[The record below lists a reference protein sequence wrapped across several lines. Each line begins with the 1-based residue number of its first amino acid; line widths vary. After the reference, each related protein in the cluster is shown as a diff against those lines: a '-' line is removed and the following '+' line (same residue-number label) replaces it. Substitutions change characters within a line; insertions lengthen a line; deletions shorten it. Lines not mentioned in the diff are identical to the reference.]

1 MQIDPNIPAAT
12 KYGSAATIA
21 AKITPEMFS
30 ECQAWVQ
37 SGRWGYKT
45 NSALVRNALHN
56 HLRFLADAEPGVV
69 NIDATDILLELTRSE
84 ARSEQW
90 FRVVGDTVKQVEGH
104 LANGRVNDA
113 TRIWQ
118 KAWAVVVEIP
128 PGEMRTQGEAKLQQF
143 EFLRPATGPMS
154 LRPSEAS

>member
-1 MQIDPNIPAAT
+1 MQINPNIPAAT

-37 SGRWGYKT
+37 SGRFGYKT
-45 NSALVRNALHN
+45 QSALLRDALHI
-56 HLRFLADAEPGVV
+56 HLRYLADVEPGVV
-69 NIDATDILLELTRSE
+69 NTDATDILLELTRSE

-90 FRVVGDTVKQVEGH
+90 FRVVGDTVRQVEGH
-104 LANGRVNDA
+104 LANGRVMDA

-118 KAWAVVVEIP
+118 QAWAVVTEIP
-128 PGEMRTQGEAKLQQF
+128 AGEMRTQSEAKLQQF
-143 EFLRPATGPMS
+143 EFLRPPTGPMS

>member
-1 MQIDPNIPAAT
+1 MQINPNIPAAT

-37 SGRWGYKT
+37 SGRFGYKT
-45 NSALVRNALHN
+45 QSALLRDALHI
-56 HLRFLADAEPGVV
+56 HLRYLADVEPGVV
-69 NIDATDILLELTRSE
+69 NTDATDILLELTRSE

-90 FRVVGDTVKQVEGH
+90 FRVVGDTVRQVEGH
-104 LANGRVNDA
+104 LANGRVIDA

-118 KAWAVVVEIP
+118 QAWAVVAEIP
-128 PGEMRTQGEAKLQQF
+128 VGEMKTQSEAKLRQF
-143 EFLRPATGPMS
+143 EFLRPPTAPMS

>member
-1 MQIDPNIPAAT
+1 MQINPNIPAAT
-12 KYGSAATIA
+12 KYGNAATIA

-37 SGRWGYKT
+37 SGRFGYKT
-45 NSALVRNALHN
+45 NSALVRDALHI
-56 HLRFLADAEPGVV
+56 HLRYLADVEPGVV
-69 NIDATDILLELTRSE
+69 NTDATDILLELTRSE

-90 FRVVGDTVKQVEGH
+90 FRVVGDTVRQVEGH
-104 LANGRVNDA
+104 LANGRVMDA

-118 KAWAVVVEIP
+118 QAWAVVTEIP
-128 PGEMRTQGEAKLQQF
+128 AGEMRTQSEAKLQQF
-143 EFLRPATGPMS
+143 EFLRPPTAPMS

>member
-1 MQIDPNIPAAT
+1 MQINPNIPAAT

-37 SGRWGYKT
+37 SGRFGYKT
-45 NSALVRNALHN
+45 NSALVRDALHI
-56 HLRFLADAEPGVV
+56 HLRYLADVEPGVV
-69 NIDATDILLELTRSE
+69 NTDATDILLELTRSE

-90 FRVVGDTVKQVEGH
+90 FRVVGDTVRQVEGH
-104 LANGRVNDA
+104 LANGRVMDA

-118 KAWAVVVEIP
+118 QAWAVVAEIP
-128 PGEMRTQGEAKLQQF
+128 VGEMKTQSEARLQQF
-143 EFLRPATGPMS
+143 EFLRPPTAPMS

>member
-1 MQIDPNIPAAT
+1 MQINPNIPAAT

-37 SGRWGYKT
+37 SGRFGYKT
-45 NSALVRNALHN
+45 QSALLRDALHI
-56 HLRFLADAEPGVV
+56 HLRYLADIEPGVV
-69 NIDATDILLELTRSE
+69 NTDATDILLELTRSE

-90 FRVVGDTVKQVEGH
+90 FRVVGDTVRQVEGH
-104 LANGRVNDA
+104 LANGRVMDA

-118 KAWAVVVEIP
+118 QAWAVVTEIP
-128 PGEMRTQGEAKLQQF
+128 AGEMRTQSEAKLQQF
-143 EFLRPATGPMS
+143 EFLRPPTAPMS

>member
-1 MQIDPNIPAAT
+1 MQINPNIPAAT

-37 SGRWGYKT
+37 SGRFGYKT
-45 NSALVRNALHN
+45 QSALLRDALHI
-56 HLRFLADAEPGVV
+56 HLRYLADIEPGVV
-69 NIDATDILLELTRSE
+69 NTDATDILLELTRSE

-90 FRVVGDTVKQVEGH
+90 FRVVGDTVRQVEGH
-104 LANGRVNDA
+104 LANGRVIDA

-118 KAWAVVVEIP
+118 QAWAVVTEIP
-128 PGEMRTQGEAKLQQF
+128 AGEMRTQSEAKLQQF
-143 EFLRPATGPMS
+143 EFLRPPTAPMS

>member
-1 MQIDPNIPAAT
+1 MQINPNIPAAT

-37 SGRWGYKT
+37 SGRFGYKT
-45 NSALVRNALHN
+45 QSALLRDALHI
-56 HLRFLADAEPGVV
+56 HLRYLADIEPGVV
-69 NIDATDILLELTRSE
+69 NTDATDILLELTRSE

-90 FRVVGDTVKQVEGH
+90 FRVVGDTVRQVEGH
-104 LANGRVNDA
+104 LANGRVMDA

-118 KAWAVVVEIP
+118 QAWAVVAEIP
-128 PGEMRTQGEAKLQQF
+128 VGEMKTQSEAKLQQF
-143 EFLRPATGPMS
+143 
-154 LRPSEAS
+154 

>member
-1 MQIDPNIPAAT
+1 MQINPNIPAAT

-37 SGRWGYKT
+37 SGRFGYKT
-45 NSALVRNALHN
+45 QSALLRDALHI
-56 HLRFLADAEPGVV
+56 HLRYLADVEPGVV
-69 NIDATDILLELTRSE
+69 NTDATDILLELTRSE

-90 FRVVGDTVKQVEGH
+90 FRVVGDTVRQVEGH
-104 LANGRVNDA
+104 LANGRVMDA

-118 KAWAVVVEIP
+118 QAWAVVTEIP
-128 PGEMRTQGEAKLQQF
+128 AGEMRTQSEAKLSQF
-143 EFLRPATGPMS
+143 EFLRPPTGPMS

>member
-1 MQIDPNIPAAT
+1 MQINPNIPAAT

-37 SGRWGYKT
+37 SGRFGYKT
-45 NSALVRNALHN
+45 QSALLRDALHI
-56 HLRFLADAEPGVV
+56 HLRYLADIEPGVV
-69 NIDATDILLELTRSE
+69 NTDATDILLELTRSE

-90 FRVVGDTVKQVEGH
+90 FRVVGDTVRQVEGH
-104 LANGRVNDA
+104 LANGRVMDA

-118 KAWAVVVEIP
+118 QAWAVVAEIP
-128 PGEMRTQGEAKLQQF
+128 VGEMKTQSEARLQQF
-143 EFLRPATGPMS
+143 EFLRPPTAPMS

>member
-1 MQIDPNIPAAT
+1 MQINPNIPAAT

-37 SGRWGYKT
+37 SGRFGYKT
-45 NSALVRNALHN
+45 QSALLRDALHI
-56 HLRFLADAEPGVV
+56 HLRYLADIEPGVV
-69 NIDATDILLELTRSE
+69 NTDATDILLELTRSE

-90 FRVVGDTVKQVEGH
+90 FRVVGDTVRQVEGH
-104 LANGRVNDA
+104 LANGRVIDA

-118 KAWAVVVEIP
+118 QAWAVVAEIP
-128 PGEMRTQGEAKLQQF
+128 VGEMKTQSEAKLQQF
-143 EFLRPATGPMS
+143 EFLRPPTAPMS

>member
-1 MQIDPNIPAAT
+1 MQINPNIPAAT

-37 SGRWGYKT
+37 SGRFGYKT
-45 NSALVRNALHN
+45 NSALVRDALHI
-56 HLRFLADAEPGVV
+56 HLRYLADVEPGVV
-69 NIDATDILLELTRSE
+69 NTDATDILLELTRSE

-90 FRVVGDTVKQVEGH
+90 FRVVGDTVRQVEGH
-104 LANGRVNDA
+104 LANGRVMDA

-118 KAWAVVVEIP
+118 QAWAVVAEIP
-128 PGEMRTQGEAKLQQF
+128 VGEMKTQSEAKLQQF
-143 EFLRPATGPMS
+143 EFLRPATAPMS

>member
-1 MQIDPNIPAAT
+1 MQINPNIPAAT

-37 SGRWGYKT
+37 SGRFGYKT
-45 NSALVRNALHN
+45 QSALLRDALHI
-56 HLRFLADAEPGVV
+56 HLRYLADIEPGVV
-69 NIDATDILLELTRSE
+69 NTDATDILLELTRSE

-90 FRVVGDTVKQVEGH
+90 FRVVGDTVRQVEGH
-104 LANGRVNDA
+104 LANGRVIDA

-118 KAWAVVVEIP
+118 QAWAVVAEIP
-128 PGEMRTQGEAKLQQF
+128 VGEMKTQSEEKLQQF
-143 EFLRPATGPMS
+143 EFLRPPTAPMS